1 MWQPFV
7 GAQSTVEINWVE
19 RGAVRA
25 FAEAIGDRN
34 PLYMDEEVAKKSRY
48 HRCMAPPTFPM
59 TFRYGT
65 IPGLPMP
72 ASGLIH
78 GQQVFNYTRRLFVGD
93 QVFCSQTLTD
103 VYEKVGSLGRLSF
116 LVFERVGIDH
126 EGEHMFTN
134 TETYIITEIVRKS
147 MEGE

>member
-7 GAQSTVEINWVE
+7 GKQSTTEINWVE
-19 RGAVRA
+19 RGVVRA
-25 FAEAIGDRN
+25 FAEAIGDLN
-34 PLYMDEEVAKKSRY
+34 PLYVDEEVAKKSRY
-48 HRCMAPPTFPM
+48 HRCMAPPTFPR

-78 GQQVFNYTRRLFVGD
+78 GQQVFHYRHRLFVGD
-93 QVFCSQTLTD
+93 QVFCYQVLKD
-103 VYEKVGSLGRLSF
+103 FYEKVGSLGRLSF
-116 LVFERVGIDH
+116 LVFECVGEDH
-126 EGEHMFTN
+126 EEECLFTC

-147 MEGE
+147 MEG